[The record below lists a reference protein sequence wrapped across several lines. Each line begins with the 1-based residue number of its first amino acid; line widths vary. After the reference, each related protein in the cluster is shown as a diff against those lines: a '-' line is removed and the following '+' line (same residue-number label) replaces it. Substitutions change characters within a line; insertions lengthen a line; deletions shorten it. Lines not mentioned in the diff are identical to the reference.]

1 MPPPTLSP
9 QNTAVNLTPREREIT
24 ALLATGLDGREIA
37 DQLAL
42 SPETVRTHIR
52 NAMERVGARTRA
64 HLIAIA
70 VREQLIEL

>member
-1 MPPPTLSP
+1 VPSPTTQKS
-9 QNTAVNLTPREREIT
+9 AVTLTPREREIT
-24 ALLATGLDGREIA
+24 ALLASGLDGREIA
-37 DQLAL
+37 DQLVL

-52 NAMERVGARTRA
+52 NAMERAGARTRA

>member
-1 MPPPTLSP
+1 MPNPQPAASP
-9 QNTAVNLTPREREIT
+9 VSLTPREREIT
-24 ALLATGLDGREIA
+24 GLLADGLDGREIA
-37 DQLAL
+37 EHLGL

-70 VREQLIEL
+70 VRERLISLA